1 MVNILINLTSVP
13 PEGATLCVICQD
25 RSSLRQTIVRLEL
38 EDEWQFRLRDEF
50 QTANSSDDKPL
61 YFLTGRHVWV
71 FEETENK
78 LIPRWSGTTIIGD
91 FIFPLTYNHCGAKC
105 NIFISSP
112 KSSPNVTKVFFGA
125 LSFFSSADR
134 TQIQVN
140 ATVGSYAITQEVLCC
155 GSLRTNMEYALFFL
169 LHYVGGRGPTVSISQ
184 LECVTWDSHHW
195 CGINWRLTLEAW
207 TLSFSSALYLGTV
220 LLRGLK
226 W

>member
-1 MVNILINLTSVP
+1 MSFKLLTAVMISLSTFLLDGMYELLKRPKTTNWSLDGVGQQLLGIL
-13 PEGATLCVICQD
+13 
-25 RSSLRQTIVRLEL
+25 
-38 EDEWQFRLRDEF
+38 F
-50 QTANSSDDKPL
+50 
-61 YFLTGRHVWV
+61 
-71 FEETENK
+71 
-78 LIPRWSGTTIIGD
+78 
-91 FIFPLTYNHCGAKC
+91 FPLKYNHCGAKC

-140 ATVGSYAITQEVLCC
+140 ATVGSYAITQDVLCC
-155 GSLRTNMEYALFFL
+155 GSLRIYSGEKTWSMHCFSYYIML
-169 LHYVGGRGPTVSISQ
+169 GGRGPTVSISQ